1 MLKKT
6 IQQVANMTS
15 KHYDVIVIGAGAG
28 LPKLASPATRLGLK
42 VALCEKGRLG
52 GTCLNR
58 GCIPSKMLI
67 HPADVALTIDEAP
80 RFEVIPNDSYKV
92 DFKGL
97 VERVAKVIDEE
108 SFSINP
114 RVCFYTINSQHRSKQ
129 TL

>member
-1 MLKKT
+1 MRKFA
-6 IQQVANMTS
+6 QQVTNMTT
-15 KHYDVIVIGAGAG
+15 KHYDVIVIGGGAG
-28 LPKLASPATRLGLK
+28 LPKLASPATRLGFR

-80 RFEVIPNDSYKV
+80 RFEVIPQETYKV

-114 RVCFYTINSQHRSKQ
+114 KVC
-129 TL
+129 

>member
-1 MLKKT
+1 
-6 IQQVANMTS
+6 MTT

-67 HPADVALTIDEAP
+67 HPADVAMTIDEAS
-80 RFEVIPNDSYKV
+80 RFEIIPEGKYVV
-92 DFKGL
+92 DFKGM
-97 VERVAKVIDEE
+97 VDRVAKVIDEE

-114 RVCFYTINSQHRSKQ
+114 KVCFNSYLSRYKSSRLRQI
-129 TL
+129 L

>member
-1 MLKKT
+1 
-6 IQQVANMTS
+6 MTNTVS
-15 KHYDVIVIGAGAG
+15 KHYDVIVIGGGAG

-67 HPADVALTIDEAP
+67 HPADVAMTIDEAP
-80 RFEVIPNDSYKV
+80 KFEVIPQKDYSV

-114 RVCFYTINSQHRSKQ
+114 KVRYRNTDH
-129 TL
+129 